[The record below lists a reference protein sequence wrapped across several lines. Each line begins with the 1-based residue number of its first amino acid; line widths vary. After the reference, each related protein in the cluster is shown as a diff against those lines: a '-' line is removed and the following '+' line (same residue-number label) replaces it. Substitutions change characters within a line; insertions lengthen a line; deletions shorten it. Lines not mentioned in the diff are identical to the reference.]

1 MHRPRFAILAGLLS
15 FRTMA
20 ELTDEIRRARARW
33 SDPGRPGP
41 AAIDPPGAG
50 QESVWDYPRPPRLAG
65 CPHPVRVE
73 FGGEVIARTTRALR
87 MLETS
92 HPPTYYIPPA
102 DVRWDLLERAAGA
115 SMCEWKGAATYW
127 TVRAGGRVAE
137 RAAWS
142 YPDPFADFSGLLEH
156 VAFYCAAMD
165 GCFVGGERA
174 SPQPGGFYGGWVT
187 SHVVGPFKGG
197 PGTTG
202 W

>member
-1 MHRPRFAILAGLLS
+1 
-15 FRTMA
+15 MA
-20 ELTDEIRRARARW
+20 TVTDAIRRARAQW
-33 SDPGRPGP
+33 SRPGG
-41 AAIDPPGAG
+41 PGPSEREVPRAG
-50 QESVWDYPRPPRLAG
+50 QESVWGYPRPPRLDA

-73 FGGEVIARTTRALR
+73 FGGEVVASTTAALR

-102 DVRWDLLERAAGA
+102 DVRWEWLARAPGA
-115 SMCEWKGAATYW
+115 SMCEWKGTAAYW
-127 TVRAGGRVAE
+127 TVRVGARVAE

-142 YPDPFADFSGLLEH
+142 YPDPFEEFAALRDH

-165 GCFVGGERA
+165 GCFVGDERA
-174 SPQPGGFYGGWVT
+174 RPQPGGFYGGWIT